1 MENLPLSKHLLA
13 GIVKETIMLA
23 KRIIPCLDVRDGQV
37 VKGVQFRNH
46 EIIGDIVPLAQR
58 YAEEGADELVFY
70 DITASSDGRVVDKS
84 WVSRV
89 AEVIDIPFCVAG
101 GIKSADDA
109 SRILQFGADKV
120 SINSPALANPSLIT
134 ELADKFGVQCIVVGI
149 DSYFDTNTG
158 HYHVYQFTGDE
169 SRTKATKWQT
179 CDWVKEVQH
188 RGAGEIV
195 LNMMNQDGVRN
206 GYDLKQLNL
215 VRDVCQVPLIA
226 SGGAGE
232 MHHFS
237 DAFKLANVDG
247 ALAASVF
254 HKQIINIGELK
265 QYIKQQNVEIR
276 L

>member
-1 MENLPLSKHLLA
+1 
-13 GIVKETIMLA
+13 MLA

-58 YAEEGADELVFY
+58 YAQEGADELVFY

-84 WVSRV
+84 WVAKV

-101 GIKSADDA
+101 GIKTTEEAGQ
-109 SRILQFGADKV
+109 ILSFGADKI
-120 SINSPALANPSLIT
+120 SINSPALADPSLISR
-134 ELADKFGVQCIVVGI
+134 LADRYGVQCVVIGI
-149 DSYFDTNTG
+149 DTWFDENSNSYS
-158 HYHVYQFTGDE
+158 VYQFTGDE
-169 SRTKATKWQT
+169 KRTTATQWQT
-179 CDWVKEVQH
+179 RDWVKEVQQ

-206 GYDLKQLNL
+206 GYDLTQLKL
-215 VRDVCQVPLIA
+215 VRDICSVPLVA
-226 SGGAGE
+226 SGGAGTPE
-232 MHHFS
+232 HFL

-265 QYIKQQNVEIR
+265 QYLATQGVEVR
-276 L
+276 TC

>member
-1 MENLPLSKHLLA
+1 
-13 GIVKETIMLA
+13 MLA
-23 KRIIPCLDVRDGQV
+23 KRIIPCLDVRNGQV

-46 EIIGDIVPLAQR
+46 EIIGDIVPLAKR
-58 YAEEGADELVFY
+58 YAQEGADELVFY

-101 GIKSADDA
+101 GIKTLDDA
-109 SRILQFGADKV
+109 QQILSFGADKI
-120 SINSPALANPSLIT
+120 SINSPALADPSLIT
-134 ELADKFGVQCIVVGI
+134 KLADRFGVQCIVVGI
-149 DSYFDTNTG
+149 DTWFDEKTNS
-158 HYHVYQFTGDE
+158 YHVYQFTGDE
-169 SRTKATKWQT
+169 KRTIATTWQT
-179 CDWVKEVQH
+179 LDWVQEVQK

-206 GYDLKQLNL
+206 GYDITQLKQ
-215 VRDVCQVPLIA
+215 VRNVCHIPLIA
-226 SGGAGE
+226 SGGAGTME
-232 MHHFS
+232 HFL

-265 QYIKQQNVEIR
+265 QFLAQNNIEVRIC
-276 L
+276 